1 MFACSSFSQPPYWIR
16 WLNVE
21 DWDGYVQWTRGGWG
35 GKERER
41 GEAIP
46 YLLVRAIIRQSTLWK
61 NVIKIRL
68 CKSGTPNPST
78 GKAFFNYFIQLIL
91 SFTEGRLL
99 LFQCILETSHIS
111 RRQNLPMTEKHFS
124 SLMIS
129 AHVKSVSIK
138 TTRRIGVLSR
148 LRKLIPVEAKLAIYK
163 SAILPYFSYC
173 SLVWHFCKA
182 SDRRKLE
189 RINERGLR
197 TVFDNWKQ
205 PYEDL
210 LRRAKLTTLTNKRL
224 QDIATFMYKAK
235 HKMLPPPVQE
245 LFTTGHTRY
254 NLRNSDLFRTE
265 HFNTKKY
272 GKHALCYYG
281 PSLWSKLDRK
291 LRASTSLGSF
301 KNAIKK
307 MDLEALMSDCS
318 TCSLCNSYFYFCIL
332 FFFFFLFFLEG
343 SPVLTVMPIY
353 YLTLIYYCI

>member
-1 MFACSSFSQPPYWIR
+1 MCFRDNTTSFPASASALLPRRQFRFSDAASSPGFFILCCSRLLSIALQDKQ
-16 WLNVE
+16 E
-21 DWDGYVQWTRGGWG
+21 GGTKGRGGEPKPW
-35 GKERER
+35 KSDER
-41 GEAIP
+41 
-46 YLLVRAIIRQSTLWK
+46 
-61 NVIKIRL
+61 
-68 CKSGTPNPST
+68 
-78 GKAFFNYFIQLIL
+78 
-91 SFTEGRLL
+91 
-99 LFQCILETSHIS
+99 
-111 RRQNLPMTEKHFS
+111 
-124 SLMIS
+124 
-129 AHVKSVSIK
+129 
-138 TTRRIGVLSR
+138 
-148 LRKLIPVEAKLAIYK
+148 
-163 SAILPYFSYC
+163 SYC

-224 QDIATFMYKAK
+224 QDIATFTYKAK

-272 GKHALCYYG
+272 GKHSLCYYG

-332 FFFFFLFFLEG
+332 FFLEG
-343 SPVLTVMPIY
+343 SPVLTVMPTY

>member
-1 MFACSSFSQPPYWIR
+1 MLWNLYQNDVFYESTKSQLSAYADDHQLYLSDHDPGKVIGG
-16 WLNVE
+16 LEE
-21 DWDGYVQWTRGGWG
+21 D
-35 GKERER
+35 GK
-41 GEAIP
+41 
-46 YLLVRAIIRQSTLWK
+46 
-61 NVIKIRL
+61 VIADWH
-68 CKSGTPNPST
+68 KSNHLT
-78 GKAFFNYFIQLIL
+78 GNLSKYQVLIL
-91 SFTEGRLL
+91 SKSKQQTQTEAAIGEHTIEKTKEIKLLGVTLDERLD
-99 LFQCILETSHIS
+99 F
-111 RRQNLPMTEKHFS
+111 
-124 SLMIS
+124 S

-138 TTRRIGVLSR
+138 TSRRIGVLSR

-163 SAILPYFSYC
+163 SAILPYFSSC

-197 TVFDNWKQ
+197 TVFENWKH

-210 LRRAKLTTLTNKRL
+210 HRRAKLTTLTNKRL

-318 TCSLCNSYFYFCIL
+318 TCSLCNS
-332 FFFFFLFFLEG
+332 
-343 SPVLTVMPIY
+343 
-353 YLTLIYYCI
+353 